1 MTIFVVKPILR
12 ELVGRE
18 ERHRMTD
25 FDDFYEQLRQE
36 AEAEGPEAIAE
47 FQTLEEH
54 YRLARN
60 VITRRKALGLS
71 QGQLAAAAGIHQSD
85 LSRIEHGRANPTFDT
100 LDALARALGVHV
112 CLSEVCDAY
121 ESTPREPVVGR

>member
-1 MTIFVVKPILR
+1 
-12 ELVGRE
+12 
-18 ERHRMTD
+18 MTD
-25 FDDFYEQLRQE
+25 FDAFYDQLRRE

-60 VITRRKALGLS
+60 IITRRKALGLS
-71 QGQLAAAAGIHQSD
+71 QSQLAAKSGIHQPD

-100 LDALARALGVHV
+100 LRTSASTKRATWSRLRTGSRRQPDSRGRRLLRR
-112 CLSEVCDAY
+112 LSHQPPD
-121 ESTPREPVVGR
+121 SPRLPELRSLL